1 MAQNPASEGAAE
13 ALEMLR
19 QNMQTMQLSTVST
32 EGEPHCGYT
41 PFLLQRSDIFIFVS
55 RLSLHTRDLL
65 ATPRAGVMIIA
76 DEQASSQIFA
86 RTRVSYQC
94 AVSVWQDVWSFAT
107 AAGFCLVSIET

>member
-1 MAQNPASEGAAE
+1 MVSNTQKPASEGAAQ
-13 ALEMLR
+13 ALETLR
-19 QNMQTMQLSTVST
+19 QGMQSLQLSTVST

-41 PFLLQRSDIFIFVS
+41 PYLLHESDIFIFVS

-76 DEQASSQIFA
+76 DEQASSHIFA

-94 AVSVWQDVWSFAT
+94 AVSVVACW
-107 AAGFCLVSIET
+107 II